1 MPAQEIHTGNIQI
14 KEVDF
19 MDKAKE
25 LWKQLNKRGIHTM
38 EELEREMRK
47 ITPVDISVMAGAYNQ
62 LQNTIQEEREAV

>member
-1 MPAQEIHTGNIQI
+1 
-14 KEVDF
+14 

>member
-1 MPAQEIHTGNIQI
+1 
-14 KEVDF
+14 

-25 LWKQLNKRGIHTM
+25 LWKQLSKRGIHTM